1 MATMR
6 DTLNPSEAAATY
18 RNLVRGRACGACRAC
33 CKLPD
38 IPELRKPINT
48 WCRHIDFDNPEG
60 GCSIHARRPA
70 TCRGFECAWLS
81 GLGDEQDRPDRLGV
95 MYQPIKMPDGSQ
107 GLAAVEF
114 ASGALDSDRVRAQL
128 ERFRASKPGRIFV
141 RRAAETSFRPV
152 PLTVG
157 GRTPEPAKTPELE
170 RYEPKP
176 TVVVSRKGEAIRRA
190 LSAGRV

>member
-1 MATMR
+1 MPKTSSRTR
-6 DTLNPSEAAATY
+6 DVLKPTEAAKAY
-18 RNLVRGRACGACRAC
+18 RNLVVGRACGLCRAC

-38 IPELRKPINT
+38 IPELHKPINT
-48 WCRHIDFDNPEG
+48 WCAHADFENPEG

-114 ASGALDSDRVRAQL
+114 HSGALESARVQAQL
-128 ERFRASKPGRIFV
+128 ERFYEAKPGRIFV
-141 RRAAETSFRPV
+141 RRAAEASFRPV
-152 PLTVG
+152 TLTIG
-157 GRTPEPAKTPELE
+157 GAPAMAALE
-170 RYEPKP
+170 RFEPKATP
-176 TVVVSRKGEAIRRA
+176 KTRVQADAIRRA